1 MARPAKKKNVKHKPT
16 LHRQDAQQTRSKETV
31 QRIIESAMALTAE
44 KGETVTM
51 SEIAKRSG
59 VVIGALYRYFEDKN
73 AINKAMLLQHYTQV
87 DAMLRE
93 RIWSVA
99 SPNEFI
105 ATMQTVYEL
114 YFEMHQRDP
123 LYRNIWALVQTDAE
137 LQALDIQDTLKNAE
151 MLMAVAEPLFPNADR
166 DEMMAVC
173 VFLLHF
179 AAYSSRLGLQ
189 LPKKLGRQIR
199 PVFQDVIAGAM
210 SNLVS
215 GNARKKKP

>member
-1 MARPAKKKNVKHKPT
+1 MARPAKKIVKRKPV
-16 LHRQDAQQTRSKETV
+16 RQDAQQTRSKELV

-44 KGETVTM
+44 KGEAVTM

-59 VVIGALYRYFEDKN
+59 VVIGALYRYFADKN
-73 AINKAMLLQHYTQV
+73 AINKAMLLQHYAQV
-87 DAMLRE
+87 DTMLRE

-123 LYRNIWALVQTDAE
+123 LFRNIWSLVQTDAE

-151 MLMAVAEPLFPNADR
+151 MLFVVAEPLFPGARR
-166 DEMMAVC
+166 DELMAVC
-173 VFLLHF
+173 VFLMHF
-179 AAYSSRLGLQ
+179 AASSSRLALQ
-189 LPKKLGRQIR
+189 LPGKLGQQIR
-199 PVFQDVIAGAM
+199 PVFQDVIAGTLL
-210 SNLVS
+210 SL
-215 GNARKKKP
+215 GNAKPKRKH

>member
-1 MARPAKKKNVKHKPT
+1 MARPAKRSTKRKPA
-16 LHRQDAQQTRSKETV
+16 RQDAQQTRSKELV

-44 KGETVTM
+44 KGDAVTM

-59 VVIGALYRYFEDKN
+59 VVIGALYRYFADKK
-73 AINKAMLLQHYTQV
+73 AINKAMLLQHYAQV
-87 DAMLRE
+87 DGMLKE

-123 LYRNIWALVQTDAE
+123 LFRNIWSLVQTDAE
-137 LQALDIQDTLKNAE
+137 LQALDVQDTLKNAE
-151 MLMAVAEPLFPNADR
+151 MLFAVAEPLFPGARR
-166 DEMMAVC
+166 DELMAVC

-179 AAYSSRLGLQ
+179 AASSSRLALQ
-189 LPKKLGRQIR
+189 LPRKLGEQIR
-199 PVFQDVIAGAM
+199 PVFQDVIADALL
-210 SNLVS
+210 NLTA
-215 GNARKKKP
+215 GKPRRKN